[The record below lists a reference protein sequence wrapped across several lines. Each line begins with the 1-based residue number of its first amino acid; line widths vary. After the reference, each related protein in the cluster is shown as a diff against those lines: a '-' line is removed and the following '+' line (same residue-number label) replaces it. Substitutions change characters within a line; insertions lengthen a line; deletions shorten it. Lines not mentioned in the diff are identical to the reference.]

1 MLPGRPMLD
10 FEKLKKKIMGGV
22 KAIFEKQKKKLFTEF
37 CNQFLLLYSLLW
49 KRKKNLTTIY
59 KYASKLT
66 DWLLTFWPSFTWLL
80 SIVHEKKPVKMV
92 WQIFLNKKDKHE
104 RKRLCK

>member
-37 CNQFLLLYSLLW
+37 CNQFLLLYSLL
-49 KRKKNLTTIY
+49 
-59 KYASKLT
+59 
-66 DWLLTFWPSFTWLL
+66 
-80 SIVHEKKPVKMV
+80 
-92 WQIFLNKKDKHE
+92 
-104 RKRLCK
+104 